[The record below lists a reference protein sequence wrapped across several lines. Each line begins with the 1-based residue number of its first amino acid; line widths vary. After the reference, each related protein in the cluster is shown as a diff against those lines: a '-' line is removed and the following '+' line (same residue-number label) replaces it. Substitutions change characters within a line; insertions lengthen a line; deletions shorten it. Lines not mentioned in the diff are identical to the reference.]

1 MVPSSDGL
9 ATTKQCHCVGIQVGG
24 KYHILRMPIKLTS
37 VRLVTEMVIV
47 FEDEACTHVL
57 LLSENVYEIRPDR
70 RPWFRRQQP

>member
-9 ATTKQCHCVGIQVGG
+9 ATMKQCGCVDIQVGG
-24 KYHILRMPIKLTS
+24 KYHILRMSRKLTS

-57 LLSENVYEIRPDR
+57 LLSKNVHEIRPE
-70 RPWFRRQQP
+70 